1 LFDKSDVMNKQKLL
15 FFALLLGI
23 SIALSSCQGS
33 KIKGCG
39 CGSFSQVEQLQD
51 RPQ

>member
-1 LFDKSDVMNKQKLL
+1 MNKQKLL
-15 FFALLLGI
+15 FFAFLFGI

-39 CGSFSQVEQLQD
+39 CGSFGQVEQLQD